1 MLEKNLNYAD
11 SIMEKLRGI
20 EKSKKGA
27 NWLRLSYV
35 FLPGVMISQPELYT
49 LIISN
54 EAKQ

>member
-35 FLPGVMISQPELYT
+35 FLPGLMISQPELYT